1 MKYVIMT
8 LNGFQQRGSE
18 AALYDTVE
26 EAMAKAAPGDSIV
39 PVNDKAEVIDMEQER
54 NHRRMP
60 PYNRS
65 GLRK

>member
-1 MKYVIMT
+1 MKYVILT

-18 AALYDTVE
+18 AALYNTVD
-26 EAMAKAAPGDSIV
+26 EAMDKAAPGDSII
-39 PVNDKAEVIDMEQER
+39 PVNDEAEVIDMEQER
-54 NHRRMP
+54 NNRRMP